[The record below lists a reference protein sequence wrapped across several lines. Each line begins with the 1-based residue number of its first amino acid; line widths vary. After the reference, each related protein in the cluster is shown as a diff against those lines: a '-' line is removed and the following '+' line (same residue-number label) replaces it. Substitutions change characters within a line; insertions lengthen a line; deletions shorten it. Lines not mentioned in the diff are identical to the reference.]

1 MHYQNHQPSTIN
13 HQPYIEMKIK
23 TKLNAGVGLLFLM
36 IMLLAVLGGWY
47 INKLKKDTNNILVA
61 NYNTLEYSRNML
73 LALENA
79 PTDSQSFL
87 IFQKHLTKQQ
97 NNVTE
102 IGEKEMTD
110 SISAHFEML
119 KTNPSDFTIQSKIRK
134 DITALMEL
142 NMNAIER
149 KSEIADATANNAIVV
164 ISATGMLCFLIAFI
178 LLVNLPSNIADP
190 IKILTESIRQ
200 IAKQNYKER
209 IHFESH
215 SEFGDL
221 AKSFNVMA
229 EKLQEYSES
238 KIDKILQGKK
248 RIETLI
254 DKMNNPVIGIDEEN
268 KILFVNDE
276 AIKIIGL
283 KKNYLIGK
291 LIQDVAVVND
301 LVREMIKEMIQPEF
315 KNTNA
320 EPMKI
325 YADGKE
331 SYFEK
336 EIVDINIVPTGER
349 TPQFIGKVIILKNIT
364 PFKELDMAKTNFM
377 GTVSHEFKTPIASIQ
392 MGLQLLE
399 NTQIGALN
407 DEQKHLVTGIRED
420 ANRLLNITGELLNIT
435 QLESGSM
442 QLHIKPSSVKNI
454 VENAVD
460 ANKSSAEQKQI
471 QIKVID
477 EVGDSMVLADS
488 NKTIWVLNNL
498 LSNAIRYSYENSEI
512 LLRVNHED
520 GGVKFAVEDFGKGI
534 EEQYHDKIFERYFR
548 IPGSKKEGT
557 GLGLSIGKEFI
568 EAQGGELLVKSELG
582 KGSVFYFTLKQAE

>member
-1 MHYQNHQPSTIN
+1 LKYICITKPSTINNQPSTNNQQPTTNNHQPSTIN

-79 PTDSQSFL
+79 PTDTQSFL

-102 IGEKEMTD
+102 AGEKEMTD

-200 IAKQNYKER
+200 IANQNYKER

-283 KKNYLIGK
+283 KKDYLIGK

-301 LVREMIKEMIQPEF
+301 LVIGMLLLSQNMPHSGR
-315 KNTNA
+315 
-320 EPMKI
+320 
-325 YADGKE
+325 
-331 SYFEK
+331 
-336 EIVDINIVPTGER
+336 
-349 TPQFIGKVIILKNIT
+349 QFPILTVI
-364 PFKELDMAKTNFM
+364 
-377 GTVSHEFKTPIASIQ
+377 SIQ
-392 MGLQLLE
+392 IMVIAYLDIPPIKRLPLL
-399 NTQIGALN
+399 
-407 DEQKHLVTGIRED
+407 
-420 ANRLLNITGELLNIT
+420 
-435 QLESGSM
+435 
-442 QLHIKPSSVKNI
+442 
-454 VENAVD
+454 
-460 ANKSSAEQKQI
+460 
-471 QIKVID
+471 
-477 EVGDSMVLADS
+477 
-488 NKTIWVLNNL
+488 TIISL
-498 LSNAIRYSYENSEI
+498 
-512 LLRVNHED
+512 
-520 GGVKFAVEDFGKGI
+520 
-534 EEQYHDKIFERYFR
+534 
-548 IPGSKKEGT
+548 
-557 GLGLSIGKEFI
+557 
-568 EAQGGELLVKSELG
+568 
-582 KGSVFYFTLKQAE
+582 TLW